1 MIHARAIPALITLI
15 LVMPFIKVSDY
26 AMAQSPNLLTNPDF
40 EDEGRW
46 LFQDGVREIAIPPGG
61 WFAFWRPS
69 PPDDLLLPSNC
80 PRRSDFGCYWAR
92 PEFRD
97 VKASDFPN
105 RVHSGA
111 RAVRYFTYGRM
122 HEAGLSQAVEGIP
135 LGVQLRFSAWL
146 QTWMCANAPACKGG
160 KASDAPARMHLQ
172 VGIDPWGGIDPWSSD
187 VIWSPEGEA
196 FDQWQRFQV
205 EAMSEAGVATVFIRS
220 RAEWD
225 WPRLNN
231 DVHIDDARLETVPSP
246 TPVSVSATLPGVR
259 HLATATPSVL
269 VTHTVAAGETLGSIA
284 LAHGV
289 SIEQIMRLNRL
300 SPGQAIY
307 PRQVLVIWGTEPEA
321 LPIGRSSVLTT
332 PTGTMVTVN
341 ASPCQNPT
349 PFLTWTLGGF
359 ALVFVAWTVIMAVR
373 RMQDRGT

>member
-1 MIHARAIPALITLI
+1 
-15 LVMPFIKVSDY
+15 
-26 AMAQSPNLLTNPDF
+26 
-40 EDEGRW
+40 
-46 LFQDGVREIAIPPGG
+46 
-61 WFAFWRPS
+61 
-69 PPDDLLLPSNC
+69 
-80 PRRSDFGCYWAR
+80 
-92 PEFRD
+92 
-97 VKASDFPN
+97 
-105 RVHSGA
+105 
-111 RAVRYFTYGRM
+111 M
-122 HEAGLSQAVEGIP
+122 HEAGLYQAVEGIP
-135 LGVQLRFSAWL
+135 LGVQLRFSVWL
-146 QTWMCANAPACKGG
+146 QTWMCANASACQGG
-160 KASDAPARMHLQ
+160 KASDAPGRMHLQ

-196 FDQWQRFQV
+196 FDQWRRFQV

-225 WPRLNN
+225 WARLNN
-231 DVHIDDARLETVPSP
+231 DVYIDDTRLEIVASP
-246 TPVSVSATLPGVR
+246 TRTGTPATLPGIH

-289 SIEQIMRLNRL
+289 SIEQLVRLNRL